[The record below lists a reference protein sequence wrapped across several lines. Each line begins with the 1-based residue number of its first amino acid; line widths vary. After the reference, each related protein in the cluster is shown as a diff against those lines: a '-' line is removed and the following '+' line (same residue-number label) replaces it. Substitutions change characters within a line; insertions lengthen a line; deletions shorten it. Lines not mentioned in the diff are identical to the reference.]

1 MPIILE
7 KVYVKRRLKTC
18 GKWGKL
24 HFSFNRERTGQGMI
38 KGVNHRVVEVT
49 GMENDYFEKAILYV
63 RPDKCTVSQTR
74 IDLEARSAV
83 GKIVPR
89 ENEQPAQCSRFNAAR
104 LTAVLISIAVSL
116 LSLAL
121 ILYLFIG

>member
-24 HFSFNRERTGQGMI
+24 HFPFNRERTGQGMI

-83 GKIVPR
+83 GKIVPHGKNMPVR
-89 ENEQPAQCSRFNAAR
+89 DSHFNAAR
-104 LTAVLISIAVSL
+104 ITAVLVSIAVSL

>member
-1 MPIILE
+1 
-7 KVYVKRRLKTC
+7 
-18 GKWGKL
+18 
-24 HFSFNRERTGQGMI
+24 MI

-83 GKIVPR
+83 GKIVPHGKNMPVR
-89 ENEQPAQCSRFNAAR
+89 DSHFNAAR
-104 LTAVLISIAVSL
+104 ITAVLVSIAVSL